1 MRGDKKLP
9 RPLNEV
15 FGRKLVYWLCEI
27 DDRLDREDDFQEKLL
42 QFPKL
47 LEDSTFFDQEEKAFV
62 KDMFLH
68 MLSLTFIIQRH
79 KEEIALFSDDY
90 NGLGSEVSSQ

>member
-1 MRGDKKLP
+1 MKGNILP

-15 FGRKLVYWLCEI
+15 LGRKLAYWIAEI

-47 LEDSTFFDQEEKAFV
+47 LEDSGFFDQEEKAFV
-62 KDMFLH
+62 KNIFLH
-68 MLSLTFIIQRH
+68 MLSLTFIVQRH
-79 KEEIALFSDDY
+79 KEEIELFCEEY
-90 NGLGSEVSSQ
+90 NNLGC

>member
-1 MRGDKKLP
+1 MKENKKLP

-15 FGRKLVYWLCEI
+15 LGRKLVYWLCEI

-90 NGLGSEVSSQ
+90 NG

>member
-1 MRGDKKLP
+1 MRGEKQLP
-9 RPLNEV
+9 RPLGEV
-15 FGRKLVYWLCEI
+15 LGRKLVYWLCEI
-27 DDRLDREDDFQEKLL
+27 DDRVDREDDFQEKLL

-90 NGLGSEVSSQ
+90 NGQ

>member
-1 MRGDKKLP
+1 MRGEKQLP
-9 RPLNEV
+9 RPLGEV
-15 FGRKLVYWLCEI
+15 LGRKLVYWLCEI

-90 NGLGSEVSSQ
+90 NGQ